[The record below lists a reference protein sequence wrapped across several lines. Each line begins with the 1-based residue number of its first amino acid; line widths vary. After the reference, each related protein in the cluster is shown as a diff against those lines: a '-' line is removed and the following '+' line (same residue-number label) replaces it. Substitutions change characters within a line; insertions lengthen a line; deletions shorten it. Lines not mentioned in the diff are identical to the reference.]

1 MLNILINAYA
11 VSPSWGSEPGMG
23 WNWIIHLAKHC
34 RLYVITEGEWKEEI
48 VAAMLTLPQA
58 GNISWYFIP
67 SSEKVRRMC
76 WNQGDWR
83 FYWYYRKWQK
93 LALVKAEEILK
104 SSHIDVIH
112 QLNMIGY
119 REPGYLWKIKYKPY
133 IWGPIGGME
142 LVPIQYFKNGG
153 IALNLVSRMKNL
165 LNWLQVRRSR
175 RVRLAIQRADVLIS
189 AVQGVKETILK
200 IHHQESIVIPETGC
214 LVREAKLNFKS
225 LEFGK
230 PMKLL
235 WVGKFDAR
243 KQLGIALD
251 TVSIL
256 SSKIPVELHICGTG
270 TDDQVVHYK
279 QMAKRLGIQDNV
291 VWYGKV
297 PMNVVHEVREQ
308 SHMFFFT
315 SVMDATSTVLVEAI
329 QSCLPIVCFD
339 TCGMS
344 SIVDDSIGTKIPL
357 TTPEQS
363 VKDFAGAILEYY
375 RNGDLL
381 QKKSM
386 ACKEKMVDLSWETK
400 AKIMVE
406 LYKSLAGIS
415 NFEIQQNLYD

>member
-1 MLNILINAYA
+1 
-11 VSPSWGSEPGMG
+11 MG
-23 WNWIIHLAKHC
+23 WNWIIHLAKYC
-34 RLYVITEGEWKEEI
+34 RLHVITEGEWKDEI
-48 VAAMLTLPQA
+48 ETAMLSLPQGA
-58 GNISWYFIP
+58 NITWHFIP
-67 SSEKVRRMC
+67 VSEKVRNMC

-93 LALVKAEEILK
+93 LALLEAEKILK
-104 SSHIDVIH
+104 SCHIDVIH

-133 IWGPIGGME
+133 VWGPIGGME
-142 LVPIQYFKNGG
+142 LVPIQYFKDGG
-153 IALNLVSRMKNL
+153 LALHLMSCIKNFI
-165 LNWLQVRRSR
+165 NWLQVRTSR
-175 RVRLAIQRADVLIS
+175 RVGLAIQRAGVLIS
-189 AVQGVKETILK
+189 AVPGVRKTISEV
-200 IHHQESIVIPETGC
+200 HHRESIVIAETGC
-214 LVREAKLNFKS
+214 LAQETPPSIRRLDI
-225 LEFGK
+225 GK
-230 PMKLL
+230 TMKLL

-243 KQLGIALD
+243 KQLGIALKA
-251 TVSIL
+251 VSIL
-256 SSKIPVELHICGTG
+256 SARIPVELHVCGTG
-270 TDDQVVHYK
+270 TDKQVADYEK
-279 QMAKRLGIQDNV
+279 MAENLGIKDKV

-297 PMNVVHEVREQ
+297 PMDVVHEVREQ
-308 SHMFFFT
+308 SHLFFFT

-363 VKDFAGAILEYY
+363 AKDFAGVILEYY

-386 ACKEKMVDLSWETK
+386 ACKEKMVDLSWESK

-406 LYKSLAGIS
+406 LYEDARCQK
-415 NFEIQQNLYD
+415 